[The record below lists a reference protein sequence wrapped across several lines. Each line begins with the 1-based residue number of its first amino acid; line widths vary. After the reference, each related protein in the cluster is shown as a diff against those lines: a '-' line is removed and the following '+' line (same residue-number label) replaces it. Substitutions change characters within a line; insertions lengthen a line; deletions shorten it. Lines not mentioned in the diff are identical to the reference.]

1 MRSAVAR
8 RLRRVRGFNPGS
20 RAARSVAWM
29 MWSRSLR
36 VMARVWSRT
45 IDLAAVE
52 VTVRTW
58 RVASLDSTPL
68 STA

>member
-1 MRSAVAR
+1 
-8 RLRRVRGFNPGS
+8 
-20 RAARSVAWM
+20 M

-45 IDLAAVE
+45 FDFAAVE

-58 RVASLDSTPL
+58 RVASLDRTPL
-68 STA
+68 SAA